1 MRSLPEPLRSPIVLL
16 WACGL
21 VAVAAIVGGTSVL
34 SSRAAATEAVRDA
47 RDITEVVARGVVEPE
62 VPRGLVDARVGA
74 VRRVDR
80 AVLGRL
86 VVPDARRVKI
96 WRADG
101 TIVYSD
107 EPRLNGSR
115 YPLGADELEAL
126 DEGLV
131 DADVSDLQEP
141 ENRYERQF
149 GGLLE
154 VYTRIDSPEGE
165 PLLFELYFSA
175 DVIASRRADITEEFR
190 PISLGALGLVVV
202 VATTLLYL
210 LTRTAASCGSRPGAA
225 VGLRGR
231 CVRGGARTHRPR
243 PARRRGAGH
252 RRRGVRRLRPRPR
265 PAGCRLGVRERLGV
279 VATSLRARQGALRSL
294 MVEIYP
300 PDLEAETL
308 GASLHDLLAPAEGQG
323 ITASASVSEM
333 DRVGV
338 QSVRL
343 VWRVAQEAVR
353 NTLRHSGASMLS
365 VEVTGEPGQDRV
377 RLEVVDDGRGFV
389 RADVGGGR
397 ASGCGGWAGLVA
409 DAGGRLDVES
419 EADRG
424 TRISLVLEEAHR

>member
-80 AVLGRL
+80 AVLGR
-86 VVPDARRVKI
+86 VSVPGVRRVKI
-96 WRADG
+96 WRPDG

-107 EPRLNGSR
+107 EPRLIGSR
-115 YPLGADELEAL
+115 YALGDDELEAL
-126 DEGLV
+126 DSGRV
-131 DADVSDLQEP
+131 DADVSDLSEP
-141 ENRYERQF
+141 ENRYERDM

-154 VYTRIDSPEGE
+154 VYTRIDTPEGQ
-165 PLLFELYFSA
+165 PLLLELYFSA
-175 DVIASRRADITEEFR
+175 DAVARRQADITGQFR
-190 PISLGALGLVVV
+190 PVSLGAVGLVVL

-210 LTRTAASCGSRPGAA
+210 LIQ
-225 VGLRGR
+225 
-231 CVRGGARTHRPR
+231 
-243 PARRRGAGH
+243 
-252 RRRGVRRLRPRPR
+252 RLRHS
-265 PAGCRLGVRERLGV
+265 AQDRERLLVAAVDASEAERGRIARDLHDGV
-279 VATSLRARQGALRSL
+279 VQDIAGASYAVFALSLDEGLPASARQRLSGVAASLRTSQGSLRSL

-308 GASLHDLLAPAEGQG
+308 GASLQDLLAPAEGRG
-323 ITASASVSEM
+323 IAASAVVSNI
-333 DRVGV
+333 DDVGL

-353 NTLRHSGASMLS
+353 NALRHSGAATLS
-365 VEVTGEPGQDRV
+365 VGVTGVPDADQV
-377 RLEVVDDGRGFV
+377 RLEVADDGSGFDREGVEATRFGLRGL
-389 RADVGGGR
+389 
-397 ASGCGGWAGLVA
+397 SGLVA
-409 DAGGRLDVES
+409 DAGGRLDVDT
-419 EADRG
+419 EAGHG
-424 TRISLVLEEAHR
+424 TTVSLVLDEAHR